1 MEENNNVTNDEVKA
15 EKVSNVENNEVKTD
29 VVNVDASVLTN
40 EEIKNISEDVIT
52 TPQENVELPELPK
65 IEPEVVTPN
74 NTSKPVIENKPKK
87 KKHPIKIII
96 NIFMWIVVLGWA
108 GMLIYDFI
116 STLSGKNPTF
126 CLENTTEKV
135 TDGTIETCEGVG
147 YKVYK
152 YNYGG
157 QGYIEFVPFFQKPKT
172 YEEVKEIN
180 KW

>member
-1 MEENNNVTNDEVKA
+1 MDENNNVTKDEVKV
-15 EKVSNVENNEVKTD
+15 EEVPSVENNEAKTE
-29 VVNVDASVLTN
+29 SV
-40 EEIKNISEDVIT
+40 NISEDVIT

-74 NTSKPVIENKPKK
+74 NTSKPVTINKPKK

-96 NIFMWIVVLGWA
+96 NILIWVVVLGWA

-135 TDGTIETCEGVG
+135 SDGTIETCEGVG

-152 YNYGG
+152 YSFGG

-172 YEEVKEIN
+172 YEELKEIN

>member
-1 MEENNNVTNDEVKA
+1 MDENNNVTNDEVKA

-29 VVNVDASVLTN
+29 VVNIDASVLTN

-126 CLENTTEKV
+126 CLENTTEK
-135 TDGTIETCEGVG
+135 
-147 YKVYK
+147 
-152 YNYGG
+152 
-157 QGYIEFVPFFQKPKT
+157 
-172 YEEVKEIN
+172 
-180 KW
+180 